1 MDFKLVKELL
11 DKVNMVCLDIGVKY
25 MVESN
30 SGIYVLV
37 EYMCTGSSDCSRC
50 ELLTTKF
57 ASELILFLHH
67 VYDYMG
73 TLSMLCYN
81 NDKSTTEYSVYL
93 GTQKLGTYTAESFC
107 VACVKA
113 LNDKNVFIRNDYT
126 PVSERKLKLELPSLT
141 YDDRKFC
148 SELSVAKKL
157 NDGYYTEFA
166 EKFRQFQK
174 SGLK

>member
-1 MDFKLVKELL
+1 
-11 DKVNMVCLDIGVKY
+11 MVCLDIGVKY
-25 MVESN
+25 TVESN

-37 EYMCTGSSDCSRC
+37 KYMCTGNSDCSRC

-73 TLSMLCYN
+73 TLSMLCYT
-81 NDKSTTEYSVYL
+81 NDKSTTEYPVYL

-113 LNDKNVFIRNDYT
+113 LNDKNVIIRNDYT

-141 YDDRKFC
+141 YGDRKFC
-148 SELSVAKKL
+148 NELSVTKRINDDSYKKP
-157 NDGYYTEFA
+157 A
-166 EKFRQFQK
+166 EVFRAFQK
-174 SGLK
+174 SCEARR